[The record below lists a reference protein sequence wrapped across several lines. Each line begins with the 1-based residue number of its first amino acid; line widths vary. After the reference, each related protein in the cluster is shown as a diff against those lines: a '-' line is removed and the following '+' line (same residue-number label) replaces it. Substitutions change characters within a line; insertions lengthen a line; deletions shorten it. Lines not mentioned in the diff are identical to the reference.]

1 MAAYIYIAEAGNLEV
16 AQSGHATLLL
26 ESTPEYWFLYRYFE
40 AANLDH
46 QHELIDLY
54 GGSPIDGYQIVRLKA
69 ELENAKIDA
78 EARPQA
84 WKVLTGWDGE
94 KPSLNT
100 EIWEEADKGKVIS
113 IIESLNNMIDECNK
127 NGLVLVCSGD

>member
-16 AQSGHATLLL
+16 ALSGHATLLL

-113 IIESLNNMIDECNK
+113 IIESLNNMIDEYNK